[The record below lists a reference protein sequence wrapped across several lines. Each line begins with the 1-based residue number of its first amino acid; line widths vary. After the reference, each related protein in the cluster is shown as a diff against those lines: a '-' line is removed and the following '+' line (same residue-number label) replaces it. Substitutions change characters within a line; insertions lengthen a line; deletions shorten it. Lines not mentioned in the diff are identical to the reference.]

1 MPPMLRQL
9 CALFALGALLPA
21 AALAV
26 PVDLKHPMAT
36 AADCAPEQGRV
47 SLELDVFGS
56 FGSQTLG
63 ADALFDPAGNDF
75 DESGTVYASETHLC
89 VESGGD
95 ATGWWLNSPGRGGAG
110 EADGEENSLTSRF
123 ALDDIEVR
131 MEASLDFN
139 VLTRCFTFTN
149 RGDAD
154 FDGAHLVH
162 YVDGDLFFVGSFDND
177 LAATNVGNPRVVY
190 EFDQGDDPEE
200 PSTFLA
206 LFGAVGN
213 EPIRTG
219 WEVGEFPHSR
229 SRIGTTRDGCE
240 PLANGITANG
250 RNRDR
255 DDDLVTDRSYDVT
268 LGLRWSLGPLVVNQ
282 ATAPVCFDIQWGVG
296 RPCSDEDADEIC
308 VNDDNCPTVANPDQA
323 DGDGDGVGDAC
334 DVCPAIADPD
344 QADADGDGV
353 GDACDL
359 CDVPDPEQI
368 DGDMDGTTDACDV
381 CPEVADP
388 DQADAD
394 EDGAGDACDVCPELP
409 DPDQA
414 DGDEDGVGD
423 LCDLCPEVMDPDQL
437 DGDMDGVGD
446 LCDLCPEVEDPAQAD
461 GDRDG
466 VGDACDNCPEDFN
479 PNQDLGAGGDCNFEC
494 EPQEEI
500 CNGRDDDCDEAV
512 DEDVAAAG
520 RACETGQA
528 GICNEGLVECTE
540 GMLAC
545 VRQGLPSDEICD
557 GPDNDCDDSVD
568 EGIVFNELCDTGEP
582 GRCGAGVTVCVDG
595 GQACEGKLPPGAEIC
610 NGEDEDC
617 DGEVDEGLEG
627 RPCATGLPGACAAT
641 LETCEAGEWVC
652 AEQGDPPVEEMCDGV
667 DEDCDGRID
676 EALRNDCGLCG
687 PLDEETCNGEDED
700 CDGLVDEA
708 AECPGREICVEGAC
722 RSPCSNNECPGGQV
736 CVEDACVPRCL
747 AGCPEGMGCDESGDC
762 VDHCGAVECEA
773 GLVCDARNGDCVPD
787 DCWALGCPEGEACS
801 EEGCVADPCLGV
813 DCGAGEFC
821 RAGECVPTCAGVSC
835 ELFQV
840 CRDGV
845 CVEDACGGVE
855 CPDGETCVEGE
866 CAPDSCEDVEC
877 PPGRVCE
884 AGKCDPDLCEY
895 VECPRREQ
903 CVVVNGEAQCVLA
916 ESEGP
921 TPPEPE
927 ADAGTVEPDA
937 GNQIADSG
945 VPLPPAPT
953 VDAAVESEAGTGG
966 ADGSAESG
974 CGCRAGE
981 GGTGGWLL
989 LVLLPLFRRRRS
1001 GVGGHR

>member
-1 MPPMLRQL
+1 MLRQL

-131 MEASLDFN
+131 MEASLDCN

-268 LGLRWSLGPLVVNQ
+268 LGLRGSLGPLVVNQ

-423 LCDLCPEVMDPDQL
+423 LCDLCPEVADPEQGNADGDDFGDACDEDDDDDEVLDGADNCPLDSNPDQEDVDSAPEGFACGTEAACEALTGCDQVGGEGSTYLGCTGDEHVLDFEDILVACEELGGHFVTIDSQEENDFLLAAGFTTMIGISDRANEGDFVWSDGSPVDFTAWAGGEPNNLFGEDCTYLQADGTWNDAGCRGTFTCEIEGTDGAGDVCDNCPEVSNDDQTDTDGDGVGDRCDLCPDTPDPDQVDT
-437 DGDMDGVGD
+437 DGDGVGD
-446 LCDLCPEVEDPAQAD
+446 LCDNCPAVIEGVEADPDQTDSDGDGLGDFCEVYLDSDEDGLYDDLEVACGSDPQVQDVLPDGDVDGVCDALDVCPEVSDDQSDSGNAFTCGQDCQAATGCRFLELEHGVYLFCREEALRLNRADAALFCEALGGGLITIETLEENDQFPNLDGAGWIGLQDAVEGVYTWDDGTPFDFSWFGRVNGGEAESCFVTSIDGKWGDEDCEATQSFICEAPKA
-461 GDRDG
+461 DG
-466 VGDACDNCPEDFN
+466 VGDACDNCPAISN
-479 PNQDLGAGGDCNFEC
+479 PDQN
-494 EPQEEI
+494 
-500 CNGRDDDCDEAV
+500 
-512 DEDVAAAG
+512 
-520 RACETGQA
+520 
-528 GICNEGLVECTE
+528 
-540 GMLAC
+540 
-545 VRQGLPSDEICD
+545 
-557 GPDNDCDDSVD
+557 
-568 EGIVFNELCDTGEP
+568 
-582 GRCGAGVTVCVDG
+582 
-595 GQACEGKLPPGAEIC
+595 
-610 NGEDEDC
+610 
-617 DGEVDEGLEG
+617 
-627 RPCATGLPGACAAT
+627 
-641 LETCEAGEWVC
+641 
-652 AEQGDPPVEEMCDGV
+652 
-667 DEDCDGRID
+667 
-676 EALRNDCGLCG
+676 
-687 PLDEETCNGEDED
+687 
-700 CDGLVDEA
+700 
-708 AECPGREICVEGAC
+708 
-722 RSPCSNNECPGGQV
+722 
-736 CVEDACVPRCL
+736 
-747 AGCPEGMGCDESGDC
+747 
-762 VDHCGAVECEA
+762 
-773 GLVCDARNGDCVPD
+773 PD
-787 DCWALGCPEGEACS
+787 DC
-801 EEGCVADPCLGV
+801 
-813 DCGAGEFC
+813 
-821 RAGECVPTCAGVSC
+821 
-835 ELFQV
+835 
-840 CRDGV
+840 
-845 CVEDACGGVE
+845 
-855 CPDGETCVEGE
+855 
-866 CAPDSCEDVEC
+866 
-877 PPGRVCE
+877 
-884 AGKCDPDLCEY
+884 
-895 VECPRREQ
+895 
-903 CVVVNGEAQCVLA
+903 
-916 ESEGP
+916 
-921 TPPEPE
+921 
-927 ADAGTVEPDA
+927 
-937 GNQIADSG
+937 
-945 VPLPPAPT
+945 
-953 VDAAVESEAGTGG
+953 AVI
-966 ADGSAESG
+966 D
-974 CGCRAGE
+974 
-981 GGTGGWLL
+981 
-989 LVLLPLFRRRRS
+989 
-1001 GVGGHR
+1001 